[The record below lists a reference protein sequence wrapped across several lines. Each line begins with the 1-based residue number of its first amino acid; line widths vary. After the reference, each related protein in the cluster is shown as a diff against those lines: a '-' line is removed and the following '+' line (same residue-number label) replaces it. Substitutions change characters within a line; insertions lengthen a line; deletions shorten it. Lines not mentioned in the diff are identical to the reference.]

1 MIDLKDLRKQLAHL
15 EKDDILKLFKVEER
29 RTVVDYIVPAVG
41 VFSVGVLVG
50 AGLGLL
56 LAPKPGREL
65 RQELRNRLQPGEPID
80 RDLPAAAHHAERGAR
95 SA

>member
-15 EKDDILKLFKVEER
+15 EKDDILKLFNVEER
-29 RTVVDYIVPAVG
+29 RTAVDYIVPAVG

-65 RQELRNRLQPGEPID
+65 REELRSRLQVGEPPVD
-80 RDLPAAAHHAERGAR
+80 RDLAA
-95 SA
+95 

>member
-15 EKDDILKLFKVEER
+15 EKDDILKLFHVEER
-29 RTVVDYIVPAVG
+29 RTAVDYIVPAVS

-65 RQELRNRLQPGEPID
+65 RQDLRNRLQGGEATD
-80 RDLPAAAHHAERGAR
+80 RELAASGHFAERGSR

>member
-15 EKDDILKLFKVEER
+15 EKDDILKLFNMEER
-29 RTVVDYIVPAVG
+29 RTAADYIVPAAG
-41 VFSVGVLVG
+41 VFSVGLLVG

-65 RQELRNRLQPGEPID
+65 RQDLRNRLQGGELMED
-80 RDLPAAAHHAERGAR
+80 RNLPAASHLGERAR
-95 SA
+95 TA